1 MEGWVDERKEGK
13 WMVEGWVDGCVDG
26 RKGGWVEGWKEG
38 GWMNRSSQRCVQDPK
53 EPGEETNVPGSER
66 CLHSG
71 AGFSAGSHV
80 QQQL

>member
-1 MEGWVDERKEGK
+1 MDGWMEGRVD
-13 WMVEGWVDGCVDG
+13 
-26 RKGGWVEGWKEG
+26 

-53 EPGEETNVPGSER
+53 EPGEEANVPGSEGR
-66 CLHSG
+66 LHSG